1 MCTRSQ
7 LENAERKADDEV
19 VSLGADSGAQC
30 ARVHSFRR
38 WTQSKKVKLP
48 GSRRKQSVLT
58 GLCISGRW
66 RAEPFAS
73 GTVCKEDMARS
84 YFERKRNTFDEAQCE
99 ILSVQS
105 RAAGTQ
111 VDTELAVAQFGNTC
125 LCRCASRAELDPSL
139 RWDDDRSWIPAI
151 AGMTDRTGSRRSR
164 RAPAAALERCT
175 EPSRAALCRLT
186 ARVRHASSHCSGAVA
201 QLPGA
206 DLSAQNQQLVQAMR
220 NRTVAGARR
229 KAAVCRRV
237 ACHGCAPR
245 ASCRL
250 HWLATTQHSEYLLA

>member
-1 MCTRSQ
+1 LLVELNHSHLALRWSTVKEVHRVQPEFASFAPFSELTMCTRSQ

-139 RWDDDRSWIPAI
+139 RWDDGQDWLPAFQ
-151 AGMTDRTGSRRSR
+151 ARSR
-164 RAPAAALERCT
+164 R
-175 EPSRAALCRLT
+175 RAGT
-186 ARVRHASSHCSGAVA
+186 
-201 QLPGA
+201 
-206 DLSAQNQQLVQAMR
+206 
-220 NRTVAGARR
+220 
-229 KAAVCRRV
+229 
-237 ACHGCAPR
+237 
-245 ASCRL
+245 L
-250 HWLATTQHSEYLLA
+250 H